1 MHRSVSCAAVLG
13 MALLIGA
20 PVATAQTVDE
30 IIAKNIQ
37 AKGGIE
43 KLKSTNSVRMT
54 GTATIQGTQVP
65 VTTVSKRP
73 NMMRNEIE
81 MAGQKMVQGFDGTS
95 MWMAMPGMPAQEVP
109 PGPQTE
115 ILKRNSTFDPVF
127 IDYKEKGHKIEF
139 KGKELDGGKDVYHLV
154 VAMKDGPVAHY
165 YIDASTGLETKT
177 VMEIDDPALKGQLE
191 TRMADYRDVEGRM
204 VPFSMTQ
211 VVNGQTVAEMKFEK
225 VEFNIPVDDALFKM
239 AK

>member
-13 MALLIGA
+13 FALLIGA

-127 IDYKEKGHKIEF
+127 LDYKEKGHKIEF

-154 VAMKDGPVAHY
+154 VAMKEGPVAHY

-177 VMEIDDPALKGQLE
+177 VIEIDDPALKGQLE

-225 VEFNIPVDDALFKM
+225 VEFNVPLDDALFKM

>member
-1 MHRSVSCAAVLG
+1 MHRSVSGA
-13 MALLIGA
+13 ALLGITLLVGA

-127 IDYKEKGHKIEF
+127 LDYKEKGHKIEF
-139 KGKELDGGKDVYHLV
+139 KGKEADGGKDVYHLV
-154 VAMKDGPVAHY
+154 VTMKEGPVAHY
-165 YIDASTGLETKT
+165 YIDAATGLETKT

>member
-127 IDYKEKGHKIEF
+127 LDYKEKGHKIEF